1 MDLREYV
8 KARWCKSRVHIG
20 ALVTWH
26 GSIGVLALLQVVLV
40 AFIGFFYYSAGKNA
54 IVFETKLEVSTR

>member
-8 KARWCKSRVHIG
+8 KARWCKGQVHVGALITWHSLIG
-20 ALVTWH
+20 A
-26 GSIGVLALLQVVLV
+26 LALLQVVLV

-54 IVFETKLEVSTR
+54 IVFGTELEV